1 MMGKHL
7 KKMKEI
13 GYRDKYDLSN
23 IKPYGDTINDGK
35 VQVSFTLPM
44 LNTPKATIA
53 AKKLVLKMGLKDPN
67 IVLQKSLESE
77 FTFFIIYGHLIHNV
91 DTTQIKETESQ
102 QPKAMTMEEINE
114 YIQKHFSRKMIVVG
128 ATTGTD
134 SHTMGIDAIMS
145 MKGYHGHHGLERYN
159 MLETHNLGS
168 QVLNEDFVKSAI
180 NLHADVLL
188 VSQTVTQKRIHVQN
202 LTNLVE
208 LLEAEGIREKIVLIC
223 GGARITKELAK
234 ELGFDAGFGP
244 DTVAEDV
251 ATFFVKEIEQRKKI
265 S

>member
-1 MMGKHL
+1 MGEHL

-13 GYRDKYDLSN
+13 GYQDKYDPTE

-44 LNTPKATIA
+44 ENTPKATIA
-53 AKKLVLKMGLKDPN
+53 AKQLVLKMGLKEPN

-77 FTFFIIYGHLIHNV
+77 FTFFVIYGQLVHNV
-91 DTTQIKETESQ
+91 DITQIREEETQ
-102 QPKAMTMEEINE
+102 QSKAMSMDEINDF
-114 YIQKHFSRKMIVVG
+114 IRQNFNRKIVVVG

-145 MKGYHGHHGLERYN
+145 MKGFHGHHGLERYE

-168 QVLNEDFVKSAI
+168 QVLNEDFIRKSI
-180 NLHADVLL
+180 DLKADVLL

-208 LLEAEGIREKIVLIC
+208 LLEAEGIRDKVILIC
-223 GGARITKELAK
+223 GGARVTKELAK

-244 DTVAEDV
+244 NTVAEDV
-251 ATFFVKEIEQRKKI
+251 ATLFVKEIRNRKEI
-265 S
+265 I